1 MLRRSMLLI
10 FLLAG
15 WSFAKESTDKPY
27 AGSTQAPL
35 APAEAK
41 KKFKVPEG
49 FEVRL
54 FAAEPDVAN
63 PVAMTF
69 DEKGRLWVVELY
81 EYPNGAKPGTKG
93 RDRVKVYQDTNNDGL
108 ADKVSVFCDGLSL
121 ATAVL
126 VGNGGVYVGQA
137 PELYFYPIIEDGA
150 DGPKAGPRKTIL
162 TGFGLHDRHELLNS
176 FAWGPDGWLY
186 MTQGVFTQ
194 SLVKDPENPNDPGVK
209 MNATVARYNTQT
221 KKFELFADGISNQWG
236 VDWDAAGNAFVSACV
251 VEHIWHIAPGG
262 VYIRQGGQPTIPYTY
277 ELLKPINKDKH
288 RHHMAAYGGINVY
301 QGNLFPEEYRGT
313 VFMGNIHGN
322 CIDHDKLAAD
332 GAGFSAS
339 DMRKKT
345 DDGEWLEANDD
356 WFRPVSQQVGP
367 DGALWIMDWYD
378 RYPCYQNSQA
388 PDLDRSRGRI
398 WRVVYTG
405 NDKGKNIPINPTGD
419 LAALNDAQ
427 LVELLSHPNV
437 WQRRQAQ
444 RLLSER
450 KSKAADQLSA
460 LLQDGK
466 SFESRLAA
474 LWTLHTCGNLDE
486 KTLDTLSAD
495 QNTTIRAWSARLTGE
510 RGESKQN
517 QIDRLN
523 KLAADA
529 DPIVR
534 SFVAYAARRL
544 ANPAAIPI
552 VATLLKQP
560 DTEKDPVL
568 PFLIWMAAESNIA
581 NDPRLVLETIQTANV
596 IPPAALQFARKSFR
610 RIADTRDAEKMNQAI
625 AILTSLE
632 SKPSLA
638 SAAIDGLLEVK
649 QPTLPATDPEP
660 TLTKLQQHKDKDLA
674 DRATRLAAAWG
685 NAKAATA
692 LLKKLNDPQATE
704 ADRIRAARAAR
715 DFKTDES
722 RSALLAAFDA
732 KPSDALKLEI
742 IRSLGELGSDEAAA
756 RIMNDWKN
764 LSPDTRRAVA
774 EIMATRVPW
783 ATKLLQG
790 YEVKTVAPTDIPL
803 TAVRAISRQKDK
815 NLLALLAKTVGPFRE
830 TPAEK
835 AKLIAAKKQA
845 VLNGAV
851 DVDAGHALAAKTCLV
866 CHTFYNEGALVGP
879 DLTGVGRS
887 SLDALLTNVIDPNQI
902 IGKGYENTIVET
914 KDDRLVTG
922 RLIEDTDDHVKLL
935 AQGPKEEIIARKDI
949 KKIRTEEISVMPEGL
964 ENMPEADFRNLMWY
978 ILNPPQ
984 DQKLKKVA
992 FELSD
997 RSLAVKAKAPGA
1009 EKLAEILSYDLDPAH
1024 RPSINAVRDPTG
1036 NIVLTGGGVPFGVS
1050 PTLGSLIDSPAQA
1063 TGRFIKLLD
1072 LQESADRISWRATL
1086 EWKLDDGTFVDEVES
1101 ITVHSPQSADL
1112 YLIDIDRTLARRA
1125 PAKPLLFKTGDPTGL
1140 VIHFKAGPEN
1150 LTVLNGAA
1158 DWTANFQDQ
1167 TWGIAILEHPTSTAY
1182 PSQWLSDDKLLLAAP
1197 YLKKQGQLEPAKP
1210 ASFLYRLAVHKD
1222 KWTKERIEQEQSQ
1235 FNLERP

>member
-1 MLRRSMLLI
+1 MRLRGSICLLLI
-10 FLLAG
+10 FAAS
-15 WSFAKESTDKPY
+15 SFAKESTDKPY

-35 APAEAK
+35 APAEAQ

-93 RDRVKVYQDTNNDGL
+93 RDRVKVYQDTNNDGV

-121 ATAVL
+121 ATAIL

-137 PELYFYPIIEDGA
+137 PDLYFYPIIEDGA
-150 DGPKAGPRKTIL
+150 EGPKAGPRKTVL
-162 TGFGLHDRHELLNS
+162 NGFGLHDRHELLNS

-209 MNATVARYNTQT
+209 MNATVARYNTTT

-262 VYIRQGGQPTIPYTY
+262 VYIRQGGQPTIPFTY

-322 CIDHDKLAAD
+322 CIDHDKLTAD

-388 PDLDRSRGRI
+388 PDLDRTRGRI

-405 NDKGKNIPINPTGD
+405 NEKGKNIPINPSGD
-419 LAALNDAQ
+419 LAALNDGQ

-444 RLLSER
+444 RLLTER
-450 KSKAADQLSA
+450 KTKAADQLSA

-466 SFESRLAA
+466 SLESRLAA
-474 LWTLHTCGNLDE
+474 LWTLYTSANLDE
-486 KTLDTLSAD
+486 KTLDALSTD
-495 QNTTIRAWSARLTGE
+495 QNATIRAWSARLTGE
-510 RGESKQN
+510 RGESNQN
-517 QIDRLN
+517 QIARLT
-523 KLAADA
+523 KLASDP

-534 SFVAYAARRL
+534 SFVAYAARRF
-544 ANPAAIPI
+544 ANPAVVPI

-581 NDPRLVLETIQTANV
+581 NDPNLVLDTIQSANA
-596 IPPAALQFARKSFR
+596 IPPAALQFTRKSFR

-632 SKPSLA
+632 SRPSLA
-638 SAAIDGLLEVK
+638 SAAIDGLLDIK

-660 TLTKLQQHKDKDLA
+660 ILTRLQQHKDKDLA

-685 NAKAATA
+685 SAKAATA
-692 LLKKLNDPQATE
+692 LLKVINDPQASE
-704 ADRIRAARAAR
+704 EDRIRAIRAAR
-715 DFKTDES
+715 DFKTDDARS
-722 RSALLAAFDA
+722 TLLSALSSSA
-732 KPSDALKLEI
+732 SERLKLEL
-742 IRSLGELGSDEAAA
+742 IRTLNELGSNEAADQ
-756 RIMNDWKN
+756 IMKDWKTF
-764 LSPDTRRAVA
+764 SPDTRRAVA

-790 YEVKTVAPTDIPL
+790 YESKLVAPTDIPL

-815 NLLALLAKTVGPFRE
+815 SLLALLAKTVGPFRE
-830 TPAEK
+830 TPTEK
-835 AKLIAAKKQA
+835 AKLIAAKKQT
-845 VLNGAV
+845 VLNGPV
-851 DVDAGHALAAKTCLV
+851 DLNAGHALAAKTCLV
-866 CHTFYNEGALVGP
+866 CHTFYNEGGTVGP

-922 RLIEDTDDHVKLL
+922 RLVEDTDDHVKLL

-992 FELSD
+992 MEIRDQRL
-997 RSLAVKAKAPGA
+997 LIKGKAPGS
-1009 EKLAEILSYDLDPAH
+1009 ENLQPLLAYTIDPA
-1024 RPSINAVRDPTG
+1024 RCPSLHVRDMSG
-1036 NIVLTGGGVPFGVS
+1036 QIALTGDSGIF
-1050 PTLGSLIDSPAQA
+1050 LSLSSLNDSPAQS
-1063 TGRFIKLLD
+1063 TGRFKELLD
-1072 LQESADRISWRATL
+1072 LSESADHITWRAKVG
-1086 EWKLDDGTFVDEVES
+1086 WKLADGTIVDDVQ
-1101 ITVHSPQSADL
+1101 TFTAHSPQSPGL
-1112 YLIDIDRTLARRA
+1112 YLIDIERTLTPRN
-1125 PAKPLLFKTGDPTGL
+1125 KPLQLKSGDPTGL
-1140 VIHFKAGPEN
+1140 VTHFKSEPEN

-1158 DWTANFQDQ
+1158 DWNANFDGQS
-1167 TWGIAILEHPTSTAY
+1167 WGISILEHPTSFAY
-1182 PSQWLSDDKLLLAAP
+1182 PSQGLSDDKFFVAAP
-1197 YLKKQGQLEPAKP
+1197 FLKKEGKLQPDQPTT
-1210 ASFLYRLAVHKD
+1210 FLYRLAIHKD
-1222 KWTKERIEQEQSQ
+1222 KWTRDRIEQEQSR
-1235 FNLERP
+1235 FSSERP